1 MHKSILRLEEVAVS
15 GNPSL
20 YRAIFKTTHGRVV
33 FLALETDGITCTI
46 TNCYYLDRNQGRAG
60 DARYQ
65 SKPKMLK
72 TFRFPTENLLS
83 VIQTEL
89 DKQFYG
95 VEYICTETSK
105 LSDEAFIRAWKDKA
119 MQKYHFL
126 VMVGDGEEYQG
137 LPCRLRTR
145 LKNKL
150 HRAIYVELAYYKN
163 GQGVV
168 RQCYYYD
175 RKYKRTDIKITP
187 PMLISCFFPYTK
199 RGIIDLL
206 NRELCCEFT
215 HMLLTEES
223 DPESNTTPLCGS
235 L

>member
-1 MHKSILRLEEVAVS
+1 MQRSILKLEEVA
-15 GNPSL
+15 GNGSPSS
-20 YRAIFKTTHGRVV
+20 YRTIFKTTHGRVV

-46 TNCYYLDRNQGRAG
+46 TNCFYLDRNHGRKR
-60 DARYQ
+60 DTRYQ
-65 SKPKMLK
+65 PKPKMLK
-72 TFRFPTENLLS
+72 TFRFPNENLLS
-83 VIQTEL
+83 VIQAEL

-105 LSDEAFIRAWKDKA
+105 LSDEAFIRAWQDKGA
-119 MQKYHFL
+119 QKYRVL
-126 VMVGDGEEYQG
+126 VMAGDGEAYQD

-150 HRAIYVELAYYKN
+150 HRAIYVELAYYRD

-175 RKYKRTDIKITP
+175 RKYKRTEIKITP

-206 NRELCCEFT
+206 NRELCCDFT
-215 HMLLTEES
+215 HILLTEEI
-223 DPESNTTPLCGS
+223 DPESSATPLCGA